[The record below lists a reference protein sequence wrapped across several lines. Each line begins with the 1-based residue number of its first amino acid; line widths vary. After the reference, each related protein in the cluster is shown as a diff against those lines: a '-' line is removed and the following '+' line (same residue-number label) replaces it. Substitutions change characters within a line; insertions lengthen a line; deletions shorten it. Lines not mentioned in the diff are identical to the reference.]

1 MTTLARALAAGLLSA
16 VVAFLAAPAAVAEP
30 VPGPEPV
37 PVPAPVPIEG
47 TAGCQGGEV
56 MQDGNCVPTMAP
68 VTTTGDGDDLEHV
81 PLRYTETETTTT
93 ASGIGADLVPNIN
106 GYPCTGYWQ
115 SMACVAEGEA
125 DMPAVQP
132 RSTLSSSP

>member
-1 MTTLARALAAGLLSA
+1 
-16 VVAFLAAPAAVAEP
+16 
-30 VPGPEPV
+30 
-37 PVPAPVPIEG
+37 
-47 TAGCQGGEV
+47 
-56 MQDGNCVPTMAP
+56 
-68 VTTTGDGDDLEHV
+68 
-81 PLRYTETETTTT
+81 LRYTETETTTT